1 MKRILLTAAHSY
13 IGCAFKEYVSAHW
26 DSYEVDT
33 ISQRTESWR
42 LTDFSVYDVV
52 VDVTGI
58 AHVDSGTISPAQAA
72 VYEKVNCALAVE
84 TARRAK
90 AAGVPQFIYLS
101 SMIVYGSS
109 GVIGEPHM
117 ILKDTKPTPE
127 GSYGESKLHAE
138 QGLFALQDE
147 GFTVAVVRSP
157 MVYGPGCKGNYPKLA
172 KLARFSPV
180 FPKIDNR
187 RSMIYI
193 DHLCE
198 LLRLII
204 DGGDGGVFTPQDE
217 QWVNT
222 GELVRRISR
231 VHHMPMLLVPGFLVP
246 LKLLAK
252 KLPFLNKLF
261 GSYAYEKG
269 MSDCYGGTY
278 QMYSLAET
286 VALTEGRPSLH
297 RNMKRKS
304 RRKRYLHVKRYL
316 DCVLCLT
323 GLIFALPLFAG
334 ICAAIKL
341 DSPGPVFFKQ
351 KRAGYD
357 KKIFE
362 IYKFR
367 TMYIDTPGDM
377 PTHLLK
383 DPEQYITKVGKF
395 LRKTSLDELPQM
407 INILMGDMSLVGP
420 RPALWNQYDLIE
432 ERDKY
437 HANQLPP
444 GLTGWA
450 QIHGRDELEIS
461 KKAALDGYYAKHFG
475 LLMDVRCLLGT
486 VGAVLTHRGV
496 KEGGTGGR

>member
-13 IGCAFKEYVSAHW
+13 IGCAFKDYVSTRRDA
-26 DSYEVDT
+26 YEVDT
-33 ISQRTESWR
+33 VSQRGESWKQ
-42 LTDFSVYDVV
+42 TDFSAYDAV

-58 AHVDSGTISPAQAA
+58 AHADTGKISAAQAA
-72 VYEKVNCALAVE
+72 SYETVNCRLAIE
-84 TARRAK
+84 TARLAK
-90 AAGVPQFIYLS
+90 EAGVPQFIYLS

-109 GVIGEPHM
+109 SAVGESHM
-117 ILKDTKPTPE
+117 ITKNTKPTPE
-127 GSYGESKLHAE
+127 GSYGASKLHAE
-138 QGLFALQDE
+138 QGLFALQDDS
-147 GFTVAVVRSP
+147 FTVAVVRSP

-172 KLARFSPV
+172 RLARLSPV
-180 FPKIDNR
+180 FPQTDNC

-198 LLRLII
+198 LVRLII
-204 DGGDGGVFTPQDE
+204 DGGDGGVFTPQDA

-222 GELVRRISR
+222 GELVRLISHA
-231 VHHMPMLLVPGFLVP
+231 HHMPVLLVPGFDRP
-246 LKLLAK
+246 MRLLAK
-252 KLPFLNKLF
+252 KLPLINKIF
-261 GSYAYEKG
+261 GSFAYEKE
-269 MSDCYGGTY
+269 MSGYYGGTY

-286 VALTEGRPSLH
+286 IARTEGRTLG
-297 RNMKRKS
+297 RGKAKKLS
-304 RRKRYLHVKRYL
+304 RRKRYLRIKRYA
-316 DCVLCLT
+316 DCVICLL
-323 GLIFALPLFAG
+323 GLLFAWPLFLG
-334 ICAAIKL
+334 ICAAVRL

-351 KRAGYD
+351 KRVGYN
-357 KKIFE
+357 KKLFD

-367 TMYIDTPGDM
+367 TMYIDTPKDM

-383 DPEQYITKVGKF
+383 NPEQYITRVGKF
-395 LRKTSLDELPQM
+395 LRRTSLDELPQ
-407 INILMGDMSLVGP
+407 IFNILAGDMSLIGP
-420 RPALWNQYDLIE
+420 RPALYNQYDLIE

-450 QIHGRDELEIS
+450 QIHGRDELEIP

-475 LLMDVRCLLGT
+475 ALMDVRCLLGT